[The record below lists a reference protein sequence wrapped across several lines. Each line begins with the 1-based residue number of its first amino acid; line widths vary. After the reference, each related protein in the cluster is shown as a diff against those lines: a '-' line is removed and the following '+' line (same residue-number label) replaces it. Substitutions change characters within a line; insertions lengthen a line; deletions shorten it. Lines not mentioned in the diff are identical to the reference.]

1 MLQHQQQLLQKVFE
15 QQEEMKFQ
23 QRVLSQNLTKLE
35 EEFHSSSCSSSPAAS
50 RKTKKRVNR
59 DVTVSKPYSNCTI
72 YNYIDELI
80 NSLCRTRLPLFMTAL
95 KKDFS

>member
-1 MLQHQQQLLQKVFE
+1 MLQHQQELLQKMFE

-23 QRVLSQNLTKLE
+23 QKVLSQKLTKLE
-35 EEFHSSSCSSSPAAS
+35 EEFHSSSCSSSPAAF
-50 RKTKKRVNR
+50 RKTKNRVTR
-59 DVTVSKPYSNCTI
+59 DLTVSKTYSNCTI

-80 NSLCRTRLPLFMTAL
+80 NSLCRTRLPLFTTAL